1 MNVMWYEKC
10 DLMEICR
17 NLRKFG
23 STFYKF
29 TIFFSFDLILKAAAS
44 FLVLFIDEHGNQQQK
59 IIFTYR
65 VAFIFG
71 SLTMLSGIIGVPL
84 GAYLAQRLR
93 KRHPRADPVIC
104 GFGLLISA
112 PCIVAAMLL
121 VSVNAPA
128 AYCLIFFGEI
138 ALNLNWAIVA
148 DILLVRTNFQSTL
161 FTRNDCSE
169 TEMVFVFFFFF

>member
-1 MNVMWYEKC
+1 M
-10 DLMEICR
+10 
-17 NLRKFG
+17 F
-23 STFYKF
+23 
-29 TIFFSFDLILKAAAS
+29 
-44 FLVLFIDEHGNQQQK
+44 LFINRWLIAILLMNTETKN
-59 IIFTYR
+59 IFIYR

-71 SLTMLSGIIGVPL
+71 SITMISGIIGVPL

-93 KRHPRADPVIC
+93 KKHQRADPVIC

-128 AYCLIFFGEI
+128 AYCLIFIGEI

-148 DILLVRTNFQSTL
+148 DILLVRINFLSIFFRIRSDRKWFL
-161 FTRNDCSE
+161 FFQINFISLFQMILLNHTFS
-169 TEMVFVFFFFF
+169 VA

>member
-1 MNVMWYEKC
+1 
-10 DLMEICR
+10 
-17 NLRKFG
+17 
-23 STFYKF
+23 
-29 TIFFSFDLILKAAAS
+29 
-44 FLVLFIDEHGNQQQK
+44 
-59 IIFTYR
+59 
-65 VAFIFG
+65 
-71 SLTMLSGIIGVPL
+71 MLSGIIGVPL

-148 DILLVRTNFQSTL
+148 DILLVRTNFQSNL
-161 FTRNDCSE
+161 FTRNVVERLWFLFSSS
-169 TEMVFVFFFFF
+169 FF

>member
-1 MNVMWYEKC
+1 MP
-10 DLMEICR
+10 
-17 NLRKFG
+17 KFL
-23 STFYKF
+23 
-29 TIFFSFDLILKAAAS
+29 FDLLNIETKS
-44 FLVLFIDEHGNQQQK
+44 VFI
-59 IIFTYR
+59 YR

-93 KRHPRADPVIC
+93 KKHQRADPVIC

-128 AYCLIFFGEI
+128 AYCLIFIGEI

-148 DILLVRTNFQSTL
+148 DILLVRIYFQSTY
-161 FTRNDCSE
+161 FSYVVNGNG
-169 TEMVFVFFFFF
+169 FFFVSKK

>member
-1 MNVMWYEKC
+1 MP
-10 DLMEICR
+10 
-17 NLRKFG
+17 KFL
-23 STFYKF
+23 
-29 TIFFSFDLILKAAAS
+29 FDLLNIETKS
-44 FLVLFIDEHGNQQQK
+44 VFI
-59 IIFTYR
+59 YR

-93 KRHPRADPVIC
+93 KKHQRADPVIC

-128 AYCLIFFGEI
+128 AYCLIFIGEI

-148 DILLVRTNFQSTL
+148 DILLVRIYFQSTYFSYVVNGNGSFFVSKNFIL
-161 FTRNDCSE
+161 FLFSNCP
-169 TEMVFVFFFFF
+169 F